1 VGQAKGSLKKHNAEE
16 DDTWWCKGKVTR
28 KYVKDGEHYVDCEIW
43 LENAK
48 GEKITPGAA
57 TEILP

>member
-1 VGQAKGSLKKHNAEE
+1 LKKHNAEE

-48 GEKITPGAA
+48 GEKITPGVA